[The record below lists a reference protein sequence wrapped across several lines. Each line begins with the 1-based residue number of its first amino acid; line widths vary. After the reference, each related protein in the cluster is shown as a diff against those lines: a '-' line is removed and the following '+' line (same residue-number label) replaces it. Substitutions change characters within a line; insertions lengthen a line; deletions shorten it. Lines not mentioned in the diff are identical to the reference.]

1 MDTYLALWAF
11 IVAMVATPGPA
22 NMLLMTAGAQQGYV
36 RTLPFIGG
44 LVAGKLVLNV
54 ALAFGLMQVIES
66 YPDIAEVF
74 IFVSAGYM
82 AYLALRNWT
91 PSSINPSQNR
101 FSFWTGAVV
110 HPLSPKTWMMATL
123 ALSQFGGD
131 FATELEQMVVVPL
144 SFLIVQV
151 CFHSLW
157 CLAGAGLSRALDQS
171 LIVHRALI
179 LLTLGV
185 IVWAV
190 LQ

>member
-1 MDTYLALWAF
+1 METYLALWAF

-22 NMLLMTAGAQQGYV
+22 NMLLMSAGAQQGYV
-36 RTLPFIGG
+36 QTLPFIGG
-44 LVAGKLVLNV
+44 LMAGKLALNV
-54 ALAFGLMQVIES
+54 ALAFGLMQLIES

-74 IFVSAGYM
+74 IFVSASYM

-91 PSSINPSQNR
+91 PSSDNHSQNR
-101 FSFWTGAVV
+101 FSFWTGAIV

-131 FATELEQMVVVPL
+131 FATELEKMVVVPL
-144 SFLIVQV
+144 SFLIVQL

-157 CLAGAGLSRALDQS
+157 CLAGAALSRALDQS